1 MRNGFVA
8 LGTVVPA
15 LLCAV
20 LAAGCAAASG
30 SGPYR
35 GLQLYGSD
43 VYVCREAPT
52 AGSAEALARE
62 LGSQPQDRDSPTGLS
77 VSIRERSDVDVRGR
91 AVAVARVSAVEGDRT
106 FWLPYTALCSRGDQ

>member
-1 MRNGFVA
+1 MRDGDVS
-8 LGTVVPA
+8 LGAVVPV
-15 LLCAV
+15 LLCAA

-52 AGSAEALARE
+52 AESADELARE
-62 LGSQPQDRDSPTGLS
+62 LREQPQDRDSPTGLS
-77 VSIRERSDVDVRGR
+77 VRIRERGDVDVSGR
-91 AVAVARVSAVEGDRT
+91 AVSVARVASEEGDRT
-106 FWLPYTALCSRGDQ
+106 FWIPYTALCSRGDR

>member
-1 MRNGFVA
+1 MRDGVVA
-8 LGTVVPA
+8 ARSVVPA
-15 LLCAV
+15 LLCAA

-52 AGSAEALARE
+52 AGSADELARE
-62 LGSQPQDRDSPTGLS
+62 LRSQPQDRDSPTGLS
-77 VSIRERSDVDVRGR
+77 VRIRERGDVDVSGR
-91 AVAVARVSAVEGDRT
+91 SVSVARVSAVEGDRT
-106 FWLPYTALCSRGDQ
+106 FWIPYRALCSRGDR